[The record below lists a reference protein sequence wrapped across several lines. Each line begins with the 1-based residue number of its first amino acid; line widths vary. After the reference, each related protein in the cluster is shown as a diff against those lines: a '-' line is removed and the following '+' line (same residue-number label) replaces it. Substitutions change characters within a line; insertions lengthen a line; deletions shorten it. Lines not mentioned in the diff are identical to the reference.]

1 MAGGI
6 ATHDVARS
14 TTREYQEHEALQQ
27 NRSLRVRRGIAGG
40 IATHVV
46 ARSKTRECQEH
57 EALQQTW
64 SLAVLLGTAGSI
76 TTIEFARRDT
86 KSMRQCDTYGQYRCT
101 MGAKSRSTTMD
112 T

>member
-1 MAGGI
+1 M
-6 ATHDVARS
+6 
-14 TTREYQEHEALQQ
+14 QQ
-27 NRSLRVRRGIAGG
+27 NRSLRVQRGIAGG

-46 ARSKTRECQEH
+46 TRSKTRECQEH

-64 SLAVLLGTAGSI
+64 SLGVLLETAGSI
-76 TTIEFARRDT
+76 TTIEFARRDA
-86 KSMRQCDTYGQYRCT
+86 KSVRQGDKYGQCRCT